1 MIKIFFAAIL
11 LHLNR
16 VERIITQNNF
26 LGDEICYGVR
36 KFVKTRDKK
45 GLKEV
50 IRMPNGRMKNIFW
63 CFIFCWYCCVVVPVV
78 KGKP

>member
-16 VERIITQNNF
+16 VERIITH
-26 LGDEICYGVR
+26 EICYGVR
-36 KFVKTRDKK
+36 KFIKNRDKK
-45 GLKEV
+45 GLKEA
-50 IRMPNGRMKNIFW
+50 IKMPNGRMKNIFW